1 MSVYATKAFW
11 AGTFE
16 RAVKT
21 LAQSLIA
28 VIGTGTLGILEVDW
42 LTALSVAGLATVLS
56 VLTSVA
62 QPEFVAGDA
71 DATPPP
77 EGWEPQH
84 RAPTARELFES
95 DDD

>member
-21 LAQSLIA
+21 AAQTLIA

-42 LTALSVAGLATVLS
+42 LTALSVAGLATILS

-62 QPEFVAGDA
+62 QPEFVAGETDK
-71 DATPPP
+71 TPPP
-77 EGWEPQH
+77 EGYVPAH
-84 RAPTARELFES
+84 RAE
-95 DDD
+95 

>member
-1 MSVYATKAFW
+1 MSTYATKAFW
-11 AGTFE
+11 AGAIE

-28 VIGTGTLGILEVDW
+28 VIGTGTLGILDVDW

-62 QPEFVAGDA
+62 QPEFVAGEA
-71 DATPPP
+71 DATPVPADY
-77 EGWEPQH
+77 EPQH
-84 RAPTARELFES
+84 RAHP
-95 DDD
+95 DGPHGG

>member
-11 AGTFE
+11 AGTAE

-28 VIGTGTLGILEVDW
+28 VIGTGTLGVLDVDW
-42 LTALSVAGLATVLS
+42 LTALSVAGLATILS

-62 QPEFVAGDA
+62 QPDFTAGEA
-71 DATPPP
+71 DATPVPADYQ
-77 EGWEPQH
+77 PQH
-84 RAPTARELFES
+84 RAHP
-95 DDD
+95 DGPHGV

>member
-1 MSVYATKAFW
+1 MSVYATKSFW

-21 LAQSLIA
+21 AAQSLIA
-28 VIGTGTLGILEVDW
+28 VIGTGTLGILDVDW

-62 QPEFVAGDA
+62 QPEFVAGETDQ
-71 DATPPP
+71 TPPP
-77 EGWEPQH
+77 EGYVPTH
-84 RAPTARELFES
+84 RAE
-95 DDD
+95 